1 MITASKINQVLE
13 ENPIIRED
21 LWRVCGI
28 RIASQLLLEQPEYQV
43 SE

>member
-1 MITASKINQVLE
+1 MITASKIHEVLE

-28 RIASQLLLEQPEYQV
+28 RIAANLLLDQPEYQV
-43 SE
+43 SH